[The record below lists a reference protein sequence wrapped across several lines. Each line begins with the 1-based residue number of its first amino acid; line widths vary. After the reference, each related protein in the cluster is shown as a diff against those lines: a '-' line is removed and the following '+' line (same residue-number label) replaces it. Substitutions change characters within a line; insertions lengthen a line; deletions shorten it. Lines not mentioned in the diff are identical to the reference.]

1 MDSLTEKKYVL
12 NKVKKTFIKANV
24 SIPKQVINSIA
35 NQLYNEFTQCSEK
48 EQEYLLDSGEMVKL
62 LWDKH
67 VITKEKELLKEI

>member
-1 MDSLTEKKYVL
+1 M
-12 NKVKKTFIKANV
+12 

-62 LWDKH
+62 LWNKH
-67 VITKEKELLKEI
+67 VITKEKNY